1 MKSYLLTVFGNF
13 DSETMCKDVAISITP
28 LVDSPH
34 MKFQHTKGILM
45 FYFSSE
51 VDKQEIFD
59 YITGILFGI
68 TETFI
73 LTEVTDNVT
82 VSLPKEIKEHL
93 FDLENQSD
101 DINMNIDMAKVKN
114 NTEMFGDEEDD
125 EDFVALLLGERE
137 RLIKKPTLDQILDK
151 INSKG
156 YQSLTQY
163 EKDVLDGYSKK

>member
-1 MKSYLLTVFGNF
+1 MKSYLLTVIGNF
-13 DSETMCKDVAISITP
+13 DSEEMCKDVAISITP

-59 YITGILFGI
+59 YVTGILFGI

-73 LTEVTDNVT
+73 LTEVTDNMT

>member
-13 DSETMCKDVAISITP
+13 DSEAMCKDVAISITP

-73 LTEVTDNVT
+73 LTEVTDNMT

>member
-13 DSETMCKDVAISITP
+13 DSEEMCKDVAISITP